1 MFRKIPKYLTYFFA
15 FAAALYFSALVYIL
29 SFSLKPNIPE
39 HADAILVLGAK
50 VNLDNSPSDPLY
62 ERTNEAV
69 KLYAQNKAEYI
80 ITTGGVGLGS
90 IPEASISALVAE
102 EKGVPKEKILKDQ
115 NSHNTFQN
123 VDEGRKI
130 AKEYNIKSVIVISDR
145 YHVARG
151 VLVAR
156 HLGFSPVYWDYPDFG
171 YYKKELLLQNYA
183 REAAAILF
191 YLPKIYLTK
200 ALY

>member
-1 MFRKIPKYLTYFFA
+1 MFWKISKYLIYLIA
-15 FAAALYFSALVYIL
+15 IAGALYIGALVYVL
-29 SFSLKPNIPE
+29 SFSIKPNIPE
-39 HADAILVLGAK
+39 HADAILILGAK

-69 KLYAQNKAEYI
+69 KLYAQNKADYI

-90 IPEASISALVAE
+90 APEASISALVAQ
-102 EKGVPKEKILKDQ
+102 EKGVPKDKILTDK

-123 VDEGRKI
+123 VDEGKKI
-130 AKEYNIKSVIVISDR
+130 ANEYNIKSVIVISDR

-151 VLVAR
+151 VLFAR
-156 HLGFSPVYWDYPDFG
+156 HLGFNPVYWDYPDFG
-171 YYKKELLLQNYA
+171 YYKKELLIQNYA
-183 REAAAILF
+183 REALAILF